1 MLPLSVVSML
11 EVRPRGRV
19 SLIVFPS
26 RSSVAALAVP
36 AALDIA
42 PNAAP
47 KFNGCCAEK
56 EALLLP
62 DVSII
67 PPLL

>member
-1 MLPLSVVSML
+1 M
-11 EVRPRGRV
+11 
-19 SLIVFPS
+19 IVFPS

-62 DVSII
+62 DVSI